1 MRINPVWSRITAL
14 LCLIVAAVLIGL
26 AWTTARTATPFFLDR
41 YAQTGVHLFFA
52 VLLLILALVL
62 LLRRRPRG
70 PLLIM
75 AGIAVLMLV
84 ASPMRLVQLDRG
96 GEGITVSLRSLPEL
110 VGDGWR
116 RQSMTTKLVN
126 FNDPASGRPLPQA
139 TACIDERVEARGLF
153 RFQQRYRWQTPETLT
168 ESRTGGMEECLRF
181 RRQLV
186 AQLDG
191 LEGALVQGN
200 ADRARALL
208 DHHHAEK
215 GRLAL
220 QLTDVGEPLRGELA
234 KLLHTDPASPAPLTL
249 SDIALVLGSRPHV
262 QTWLKPDDAQW
273 YQRYALFKLGLTD
286 LVPVETPR
294 EDTGFGWHREDPM
307 SVSHL
312 RETGGYRRFD
322 YTAANLHCDTDYARF
337 LKEQGLAVPPDSA
350 VLQLF
355 LSRLWATTPK
365 GASDV
370 SRRIASVNLPNLP
383 SQAENPRDC
392 VALARF
398 YTDPEPSEHVITLLR
413 RATGAGVFNHQQR
426 MLGAEMDKLPREER
440 FKRHS
445 KAVRKVYEQF
455 EFSEETLPLPPI
467 VPMFTA
473 ILAPRRDTNALC
485 QALYVMPWMV
495 SHDSALET
503 LYDLARQW
511 RGEPIRL
518 DMAGPPEDVCSLGL
532 MLPPGGFERQT
543 RERNQFLEQAE
554 LPCEVVLPEGTY
566 IYSERLE
573 CRHEQ

>member
-1 MRINPVWSRITAL
+1 MRINPVWPRIAAL
-14 LCLIVAAVLIGL
+14 LCLIVAVVLTGL
-26 AWTTARTATPFFLDR
+26 AWTIARTASPFFLDR
-41 YAQTGVHLFFA
+41 YAQAGVHLFFA
-52 VLLLILALVL
+52 VLLLILALTL

-70 PLLIM
+70 PLLIL
-75 AGIAVLMLV
+75 AGIAVLMLA
-84 ASPMRLVQLDRG
+84 ASPMRLVQLDWG

-110 VGDGWR
+110 VSDGWQ
-116 RQSMTTKLVN
+116 RQSMTTELVN
-126 FNDPASGRPLPQA
+126 FNEPASGP

-153 RFQQRYRWQTPETLT
+153 RFQQRYRWQTPEALT

-191 LEGALVQGN
+191 LEGALVQGD

-208 DHHHAEK
+208 DQHHAEK

-249 SDIALVLGSRPHV
+249 LDIALALGSRPHI
-262 QTWLKPDDAQW
+262 QGWLKPDDARW
-273 YQRYALFKLGLTD
+273 YQRYALFKLDLTD
-286 LVPVETPR
+286 LVPVEAQR
-294 EDTGFGWHREDPM
+294 EDTGFGWRRDDPM

-322 YTAANLHCDTDYARF
+322 YTAANLYCDADYARF
-337 LKEQGLAVPPDSA
+337 LKEQGLAVPADSG

-370 SRRIASVNLPNLP
+370 SRRIVSVNLPNLP
-383 SQAENPRDC
+383 SQAKNPRDC

-413 RATGAGVFNHQQR
+413 RATGARVFNQQQK
-426 MLGAEMDKLPREER
+426 MLGAELDKLSREER
-440 FKRHS
+440 YAPDG
-445 KAVRKVYEQF
+445 KAARRVYQQF
-455 EFSEETLPLPPI
+455 EFSKKTLPLPPI

-473 ILAPRRDTNALC
+473 VLETRRDTNALC

-495 SHDSALET
+495 GHDSALET

-554 LPCEVVLPEGTY
+554 LPCKVVLPEGTY
-566 IYSERLE
+566 THSERLE

>member
-14 LCLIVAAVLIGL
+14 LCLIVAAVLAGL
-26 AWTTARTATPFFLDR
+26 AWTTARAASPFFLDR
-41 YAQTGVHLFFA
+41 YAQSGVHFFCA
-52 VLLLILALVL
+52 ALLLGLALIL

-70 PLLIM
+70 PLLIL

-84 ASPMRLVQLDRG
+84 ASPMRLVQLDWG

-110 VGDGWR
+110 VGEGWR
-116 RQSMTTKLVN
+116 RQSMTTELVN
-126 FNDPASGRPLPQA
+126 FNEPASGP
-139 TACIDERVEARGLF
+139 TACIEERVEARGLF
-153 RFQQRYRWQTPETLT
+153 RFQQHYRWRTPEALT

-181 RRQLV
+181 RHQLMT
-186 AQLDG
+186 QLDG
-191 LEGALVQGN
+191 LEGALVRGD

-208 DHHHAEK
+208 DQHHAEK

-220 QLTDVGEPLRGELA
+220 QLTDVGEPLRGALA

-249 SDIALVLGSRPHV
+249 ADIALVLGSRPHV
-262 QTWLKPDDAQW
+262 QAWLQPDDAQW

-294 EDTGFGWHREDPM
+294 EDTGFGWRGEDPM

-312 RETGGYRRFD
+312 RETGGYRAFD
-322 YTAANLHCDTDYARF
+322 YTAANLHCDADYAGF
-337 LKEQGLAVPPDSA
+337 LKKQGLAVPADSA

-365 GASDV
+365 GATDV
-370 SRRIASVNLPNLP
+370 SRRIVSVNLPNLP
-383 SQAENPRDC
+383 SQAEDPRDC
-392 VALARF
+392 VVLARF

-440 FKRHS
+440 FKRQS

-455 EFSEETLPLPPI
+455 EFSEKTLPLPPI

-518 DMAGPPEDVCSLGL
+518 DMAGPPEEICSLGL

-543 RERNQFLEQAE
+543 RERNRFLAQAK
-554 LPCEVVLPEGTY
+554 LPCKVVLPEGTY
-566 IYSERLE
+566 IHSERLE